1 MPDSQQPSIK
11 ELIAKTVIDGK
22 RLATAQL
29 ALAKAEMAASRDAIT
44 TAAAFGM
51 AALIMTP
58 LALLFLLF
66 TLAYGL
72 VQLGLQTWAAFGIVA
87 LLLIILTA
95 IAALVAKSQAS
106 KVKGPDLAL
115 RELTKTQEAFGVEP
129 YDPETLGQA
138 DAAS

>member
-1 MPDSQQPSIK
+1 MPDSQQPSLK
-11 ELIAKTVIDGK
+11 ELIATTISDGK
-22 RLATAQL
+22 RLAMAQL

-87 LLLIILTA
+87 LLLIALTL

-106 KVKGPDLAL
+106 KVKGPELAM
-115 RELTKTQEAFGVEP
+115 REMAKTQEAFGIPTV
-129 YDPETLGQA
+129 DPTAFGQA
-138 DAAS
+138 DASS

>member
-1 MPDSQQPSIK
+1 MPDSQQPSLK

-22 RLATAQL
+22 RLASAQL
-29 ALAKAEMAASRDAIT
+29 ALAKAEMTASRNAIT

-72 VQLGLQTWAAFGIVA
+72 VQMGLQTWAAFGIVA
-87 LLLIILTA
+87 LLLIALIVV
-95 IAALVAKSQAS
+95 AALVAKAQAS

-115 RELTKTQEAFGVEP
+115 RELTKTQEAFGVETL
-129 YDPETLGQA
+129 DPEAFGQA
-138 DAAS
+138 DTAS